1 MPNLSTIETPNSRF
15 LDRAG
20 LGGFPWFTAIA
31 LYTISYGWFWNV
43 RNSYWADDWESYR
56 FRSSW
61 TFDFGALGFPPWF
74 GFHLLLHKWFGP
86 AFLHLLIFC
95 CFFLV
100 AVFFYGI
107 LKKVDLLNFEQ
118 RKFATLLFLLLPF
131 NSSRVTLMTFFY
143 TIAYLLFFLGWYLIV
158 IFKSN
163 QIKVCAVLLF
173 FLSFQMHSLPVFFAL
188 PILHLLILDHPRN
201 WRGLIIWA
209 RNNSYLILV
218 SPLYWTLRWWFWNS
232 TMTGYHNPSLPQ
244 IWMTTRILLIPGVI
258 VMALV
263 WTGKNRAFN
272 NRNSFYLIAV
282 SMIAVFVGLAPY
294 IVYGAFHGP
303 VALRRGIGLMDGYWT
318 YFLGRSQWN
327 DRHLMLQPLGFSM
340 LLISALNLIPAKL
353 RKVRSWLRNLVIGF
367 CVLVNVCFGFEYLVT
382 YSKQQVVIS
391 ELKNS
396 GNDLSVTEY
405 KFIDRSG
412 YLNVRSSHLDS
423 WGILGTAYGFE
434 NNERLDLRYHDCVSA
449 DNVRL
454 VVIDG
459 EKSLWKSTQNW
470 LRHRNFGISV
480 EIFDGPVACT
490 ADLVSN
496 FGRGTQIPFLFYLRD
511 QD

>member
-1 MPNLSTIETPNSRF
+1 MTDLLTNNTTKIHNS
-15 LDRAG
+15 DRSG
-20 LGGFPWFTAIA
+20 LRGLPWVPAII

-43 RNSYWADDWESYR
+43 RNSYWADDWVSYR
-56 FRSSW
+56 FSSSW

-86 AFLHLLIFC
+86 AFLHLLIFV
-95 CFFLV
+95 CFFLT

-131 NSSRVTLMTFFY
+131 NSSRVTLMTFHY
-143 TIAYLLFFLGWYLIV
+143 TTAYLLFFLGWYLVI

-163 QIKVCAVLLF
+163 QIKVCAVFLF
-173 FLSFQMHSLPVFFAL
+173 LLSFQMHSLPVFFAL

-218 SPLYWTLRWWFWNS
+218 SPLYWTFRWFFWNT

-244 IWMTTRILLIPGVI
+244 LWFTTRILVIPGVI
-258 VMALV
+258 VVALV
-263 WTGKNRAFN
+263 WIGKYRAFN
-272 NRNSFYLIAV
+272 HRSSFYLITI
-282 SMIAVFVGLAPY
+282 STIAIFVGLAPY
-294 IVYGAFHGP
+294 VLYGAFHGP
-303 VALRRGIGLMDGYWT
+303 VALKPGIGLMAGYWI
-318 YFLGRSQWN
+318 YFLGRSQWS
-327 DRHLMLQPLGFSM
+327 DRHLILQPLGFS
-340 LLISALNLIPAKL
+340 LFVCSLFYLIPTNL
-353 RKVRSWLRNLVIGF
+353 RKVRIWSRNLVIGL

-382 YSKQQVVIS
+382 YSKEQVVIS
-391 ELKNS
+391 ELKNR
-396 GNDLSVTEY
+396 GNDLSVTDY
-405 KFIDRSG
+405 KFIDRPG
-412 YLNVRSSHLDS
+412 YLNVRGTPMSSF
-423 WGILGTAYGFE
+423 GILGTAYGFE
-434 NNERLDLRYHDCVSA
+434 NNEHLGLRNNECVSA

-459 EKSLWKSTQNW
+459 EKSYWKATQNW
-470 LRHRNFGISV
+470 LRYRNFGFSV

-496 FGRGTQIPFLFYLRD
+496 FGRGSRIPILLYFRD